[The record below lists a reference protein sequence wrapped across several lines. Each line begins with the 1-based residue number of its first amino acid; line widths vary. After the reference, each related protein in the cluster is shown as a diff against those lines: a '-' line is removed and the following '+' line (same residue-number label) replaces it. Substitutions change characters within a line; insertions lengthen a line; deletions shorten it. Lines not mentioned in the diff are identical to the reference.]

1 MNYKEFKNMDKKD
14 LEKKSVELRSEIFTL
29 KLRKS
34 GENIE
39 DPMMIR
45 KLKRDLARTLT
56 ALNEKVE
63 NNE

>member
-1 MNYKEFKNMDKKD
+1 MNYKELKNMDKKD

-39 DPMMIR
+39 DPMMIK
-45 KLKRDLARTLT
+45 KLKKDLARTLT

>member
-1 MNYKEFKNMDKKD
+1 MNYKELKNMDKKD